1 MRWLLST
8 LGGLMDDWEMECI
21 DCGWRGM
28 TSELTEETDDSGDR
42 SFTACPECGGTQ
54 FKKRS
59 EMDGDSG
66 A

>member
-1 MRWLLST
+1 
-8 LGGLMDDWEMECI
+8 MDDWEMECI